1 MANPLKG
8 EIPLTLGKET
18 YKCRLTIDAL
28 VRIEDELDK
37 GILELATAIAEAKVR
52 IRTLIVV
59 LKHALRGG
67 GNDFDDKKIGSIIQD
82 VGIVVAST
90 EVAKL
95 LASTLTD
102 HDSEEEVDKKKA
114 EAWILNQYN
123 GLTSIRFV
131 LVWWIC
137 DLTIFGTYLLVKCI

>member
-67 GNDFDDKKIGSIIQD
+67 GNDLQHNDVIKIVED
-82 VGIVVAST
+82 TGIVKATSAVAN
-90 EVAKL
+90 L
-95 LASTLTD
+95 LAKTLTD
-102 HDSEEEVDKKKA
+102 DSEETTDEGKLEKV
-114 EAWILNQYN
+114 
-123 GLTSIRFV
+123 G
-131 LVWWIC
+131 
-137 DLTIFGTYLLVKCI
+137 

>member
-8 EIPLTLGKET
+8 EVLITLNKET

-37 GILELATAIAEAKVR
+37 GILDLDTAIADAKVR

-59 LKHALRGG
+59 MRYALRGG
-67 GNDFDDKKIGSIIQD
+67 GNDFDDKKVGEIISS

-95 LASTLTD
+95 LVATLTD
-102 HDSEEEVDKKKA
+102 NDSDEEDKKK
-114 EAWILNQYN
+114 EKVAWIQSAST
-123 GLTSIRFV
+123 GQIM
-131 LVWWIC
+131 
-137 DLTIFGTYLLVKCI
+137 